1 MMIHMNK
8 ETSRIKSER
17 ASVPGILK
25 MERQEKRQAK
35 KNGSVTIEA
44 SFAIPLFLFA
54 GTEYKD
60 KYHSCFTECGEKRG
74 GEYGFCS
81 CS

>member
-25 MERQEKRQAK
+25 MERQEKRQDK

-54 GTEYKD
+54 AICLIWVIEVQL
-60 KYHSCFTECGEKRG
+60 
-74 GEYGFCS
+74 
-81 CS
+81 